1 MVHNKKSIPSFKEH
15 KSMKRLL
22 CFLSVFVAITVYS
35 TMSIAQEIT
44 KPPVAKKEP
53 KVLKIHGYE
62 ITDNYAWLR
71 DRSDKKNP
79 EIIKY
84 LEAENAYTES
94 HMGQHKAFAD
104 NLYKEML
111 GRIKQTDLSVPVKM
125 GDHWYFNKTEEGKQ
139 YPTYFRSKSRDGK
152 DAELL
157 LDQNEMAKGFK
168 YYAFGAFEPSD
179 DGNVLAFSIDT
190 TGYRQYTLQ
199 FKDLRTGKMLA
210 DKIER
215 VTSTEWSP
223 DGKYL
228 FYSQEDPVSKRD
240 DKIFRH
246 TVGTTGA
253 DDLVYEEK
261 DVLFSAGI
269 GRSRDKTMFFINSGA
284 ATMNEVRYLSADN
297 ATGEWKVI
305 TPRRENLEYSATFD
319 NGEFFITTNKD
330 AENFKVVRAPL
341 ADPSEKNW
349 KDYIPHNPAVKVDGI
364 SFFKDYAVVSEVENG
379 LEYIRVM
386 DLKTRRAPVRIQT
399 PESVYTMGLSNNAEY
414 DMPFVRYNYASMIT
428 PNSTYEFDFRGRKS
442 ELIKQQEIP
451 SGHDKT
457 QYETTRVWATARDG
471 VKVPISI
478 VMKKGT
484 KLDGKA
490 PMLLYAYGS
499 YGASMTP
506 NFSTARFSLVDRG
519 MIYAIAHIRGGSEL
533 GEKWRQDGRMFKKMN
548 TFNDF
553 VDSAK
558 WLIANN
564 YTSNDRLVIQ
574 GGSAGGLLMGAV
586 VNQSPETFK
595 AAIAQVP
602 FVDVMNT
609 MLDETLPLTTG
620 EWIEWGNPNEK
631 KAWDYMIQYSPYD
644 NIKAQKY
651 PNMLIEIS
659 LNDSQVPY
667 WEGAKFAARLRE
679 LKTDDNVIL
688 LKTNMGA
695 GHGGSSGRYD
705 RLKEVAFDYAY
716 ALSQVGITK

>member
-1 MVHNKKSIPSFKEH
+1 
-15 KSMKRLL
+15 MKRTL
-22 CFLSVFVAITVYS
+22 CLISSFITIIVCS
-35 TMSIAQEIT
+35 TMSIAQET
-44 KPPVAKKEP
+44 MKPPVAKKEP

-62 ITDNYAWLR
+62 LTDNYAWLR
-71 DRSDKKNP
+71 DRNKEKNP

-84 LEAENAYTES
+84 LEAENAYTEA
-94 HMGQHKAFAD
+94 HMGPHKPFVEA
-104 NLYKEML
+104 LYKEML
-111 GRIKQTDLSVPVKM
+111 GRIKQTDLSVPVKN
-125 GDHWYFNKTEEGKQ
+125 GGYWYFNRTEEGKQ
-139 YPTYFRSKSRDGK
+139 YPTYFRSKTRDGK

-157 LDQNEMAKGFK
+157 MDQNEMAKGFK
-168 YYAFGAFEPSD
+168 FYSIGAFEPSD
-179 DGNVLAFSIDT
+179 DGNMLAFSTDT

-199 FKDLRTGKMLA
+199 FKDLRTGKILP

-215 VTSTEWSP
+215 VTSTEWSA
-223 DGKYL
+223 DGKYF
-228 FYSQEDPVSKRD
+228 FYAQEDPVSKRN

-246 TVGTTGA
+246 TVGTTGP
-253 DDLVYEEK
+253 DELVFEEK
-261 DVLFSAGI
+261 DALFGAGI
-269 GRSRDKTMFFINSGA
+269 GRSRDKKMFFISSNA
-284 ATMNEVRYLSADN
+284 ATMNEIRYLPADN
-297 ATGEWKVI
+297 PLGEWKVI

-330 AENFKVVRAPL
+330 AENFKVVRAP
-341 ADPSEKNW
+341 ANDASEANW
-349 KDYIPHNPAVKVDGI
+349 KDYIPHNPAVKVEGI
-364 SFFKDYAVVSEVENG
+364 TFFKDYAVVSEVENG

-386 DLKTRRAPVRIQT
+386 DLKTRRAPVRIET
-399 PESVYTMGLSNNAEY
+399 PESVYTMGISGNAEY
-414 DMPFVRYNYASMIT
+414 DMPFVRYNYSSMIT
-428 PNSTYEFDFRGRKS
+428 PNSTYEFDFKTRKS

-451 SGHDKT
+451 SGHDKAK
-457 QYETTRVWATARDG
+457 YETTRVWATARDG

-478 VMKKGT
+478 VMQKGT
-484 KLDGKA
+484 KLDGKS

-499 YGASMTP
+499 YGYSMTP
-506 NFSTARFSLVDRG
+506 GFSTVSLSLVDRG

-533 GEKWRQDGRMFKKMN
+533 GERWRQDGRMFKKIN

-558 WLIANN
+558 WLVSNK
-564 YTSNDRLVIQ
+564 YTSSDRLVIQ

-609 MLDETLPLTTG
+609 MIDETLPLTTG
-620 EWIEWGNPNEK
+620 EWIEWGNPRDDK
-631 KAWDYMIQYSPYD
+631 KAWDYMYSYSPYE
-644 NIKAQKY
+644 NVKAQKY

-667 WEGAKFAARLRE
+667 WEGAKWAAKLRE
-679 LKTDDNVIL
+679 MKTDNNVIL

-716 ALSQVGITK
+716 ALTQVGITK

>member
-1 MVHNKKSIPSFKEH
+1 
-15 KSMKRLL
+15 MKGSSLAAVIL
-22 CFLSVFVAITVYS
+22 AVAVGS
-35 TMSIAQEIT
+35 SAVSSQVTM

-62 ITDNYAWLR
+62 LVDNYAWLR
-71 DRSDKKNP
+71 DRNTEKNP

-84 LEAENAYTES
+84 LEAENAYTEA

-104 NLYKEML
+104 NLYQEML

-125 GDHWYFNKTEEGKQ
+125 GEYWYFNKTEEGKQ
-139 YPTYFRSKSRDGK
+139 YPTYLRSKTRDGK
-152 DAELL
+152 DAEVL

-168 YYAFGAFEPSD
+168 YFAIGTFEPSD
-179 DGNVLAFSIDT
+179 DGNILAYSTDT

-199 FKDLRTGKMLA
+199 FKDLRTGKVLP
-210 DKIER
+210 DKIDR

-246 TVGTTGA
+246 TVGT
-253 DDLVYEEK
+253 DKDELIYEEK
-261 DVLFSAGI
+261 DVLFTSSI
-269 GRSRDKTMFFINSGA
+269 SRSRDKKMFFINSGA
-284 ATMNEVRYLSADN
+284 ATMNEIRYLPAEDPL
-297 ATGEWKVI
+297 GGWKVI
-305 TPRRENLEYSATFD
+305 SPRREAHEYVATFD
-319 NGEFFITTNKD
+319 NGDFYITTNKD
-330 AENFKVVRAPL
+330 AENFKVVRAPMN
-341 ADPSEKNW
+341 DPSEKNW
-349 KDYIPHNPAVKVDGI
+349 TDYIPHNPAIKIEGI
-364 SFFKDYAVVSEVENG
+364 SFFKNYAVVSELENG
-379 LEYIRVM
+379 LEYLKVM
-386 DLKTRRAPVRIQT
+386 DTKSRKAAARIET
-399 PESVYTMGLSNNAEY
+399 PESVYTMGLTSNAEY
-414 DMPFVRYNYASMIT
+414 ETPFVRYNYSSMIT
-428 PNSTYEFDFRGRKS
+428 PNSTYEYYFANRKS
-442 ELIKQQEIP
+442 ELVKQQEIP
-451 SGHDKT
+451 SGYDKAL
-457 QYETTRVWATARDG
+457 YETTRVWAAARDG
-471 VKVPISI
+471 VKVPVSI

-484 KLDGKA
+484 KLDGKS

-506 NFSTARFSLVDRG
+506 NFSTNRLSLVDRG

-533 GEKWRQDGRMFKKMN
+533 GEKWRQEGRMFKKMN

-558 WLIANN
+558 WLIANK
-564 YTSNDRLVIQ
+564 YTSSDRLVIQ

-595 AAIAQVP
+595 AAIVQVP

-631 KAWDYMIQYSPYD
+631 KAWDYMIQYSPYE
-644 NIKAQKY
+644 NIKAQNY
-651 PNMLIEIS
+651 PNMLVEIS

-667 WEGAKFAARLRE
+667 WEGAKFVARLRE
-679 LKTDDNVIL
+679 FKKNDSVIL

-705 RLKEVAFDYAY
+705 RLKEIAFEYAY

>member
-1 MVHNKKSIPSFKEH
+1 MRRSPLAAALFVIALGSNASFAQ
-15 KSMKRLL
+15 
-22 CFLSVFVAITVYS
+22 V
-35 TMSIAQEIT
+35 TM

-62 ITDNYAWLR
+62 IVDNYAWLR
-71 DRSDKKNP
+71 DRNKEKNP

-84 LEAENAYTES
+84 LEAENAYTDA
-94 HMGQHKAFAD
+94 HMGQHKQFAD

-139 YPTYFRSKSRDGK
+139 YPTYLRSKTRDGK
-152 DAELL
+152 DAEVL

-168 YYAFGAFEPSD
+168 YFAIGAFEPSD
-179 DGNVLAFSIDT
+179 DGNMLAYSTDT

-215 VTSTEWSP
+215 VTSTEWSA

-246 TVGTTGA
+246 TVGTTSA
-253 DDLVYEEK
+253 DELVYEEK
-261 DVLFSAGI
+261 DVLFSTGI
-269 GRSRDKTMFFINSGA
+269 GRSRDKKMFIINSGA
-284 ATMNEVRYLSADN
+284 ATMNEIRYLPADN
-297 ATGEWKVI
+297 PLGEWKVI
-305 TPRRENLEYSATFD
+305 SPRREAHEYSATFD
-319 NGEFFITTNKD
+319 NGEFYIVTNKD
-330 AENFKVVRAPL
+330 AENFKVVRAP
-341 ADPSEKNW
+341 ANDPSEANW
-349 KDYIPHNPAVKVDGI
+349 KDFIPHNPAIKVENI
-364 SFFKDYAVVSEVENG
+364 SFFKNYAVVSELENG
-379 LEYIRVM
+379 LEYLKVM
-386 DLKTRRAPVRIQT
+386 DTKTRRGASRIET
-399 PESVYTMGLSNNAEY
+399 PESVYTMGLTQNAEY
-414 DMPFVRYNYASMIT
+414 DTPFVRYNYSSMIT
-428 PNSTYEFDFRGRKS
+428 PNSTYEYYFSNRKS
-442 ELIKQQEIP
+442 ELVKQQEIP
-451 SGHDKT
+451 SGYDKA
-457 QYETTRVWATARDG
+457 QYETTRVWSVSRDG
-471 VKVPISI
+471 VKVPVSI

-484 KLDGKA
+484 KLDGKS

-506 NFSTARFSLVDRG
+506 NISTSRLSLVDRG
-519 MIYAIAHIRGGSEL
+519 MIFAITHIRGGSEL

-564 YTSNDRLVIQ
+564 YTAADRLVIQ

-586 VNQSPETFK
+586 VNQSPQTFK
-595 AAIAQVP
+595 AAIVQVP

-631 KAWDYMIQYSPYD
+631 KAWDYMIQYSPYE
-644 NIKAQKY
+644 NVKAQDY

-667 WEGAKFAARLRE
+667 WEGAKFAAKLRE
-679 LKTDDNVIL
+679 MKTDNNTIL

-705 RLKEVAFDYAY
+705 RLKEVAFEYAY